1 MVQRQAHRASKK
13 RRGSSECGRDV
24 FLAGMVGPAK
34 GCVCVCIYVCA
45 GVPVCKSFCV
55 SRRLCVR
62 MSVCNGVYV

>member
-34 GCVCVCIYVCA
+34 GCVCVCVYM
-45 GVPVCKSFCV
+45 
-55 SRRLCVR
+55 CVR
-62 MSVCNGVYV
+62 ECQCVKASVCQSVCV